1 MLTNAGA
8 LAAIDAFAGD
18 LRWIRRYERRD
29 PLHDRG
35 TGSGKTRTR
44 EDFQGAMQ
52 FIEQEMR
59 TFLPSDLVTAGGLV
73 ILAPCDGH
81 VLMALDGASGEPAW
95 MLEGDS
101 RYAPFGVIR
110 YLVGA
115 NSHDLFAASESDLV
129 CIGLQSGLVKWTL
142 PLPSPTKDLSKW
154 RGRGVVLEDQ
164 VLMPGDRE
172 LLVVDAD
179 NAHSEN
185 RDKAGWRHVALPPF
199 TVGDEPLRG
208 SSNLFVDGPWLGVS
222 YANGVEVY
230 CTAGALHS
238 LAEATDEPQRK
249 ATCLVLAGECDA
261 ALDVYARWLGGEIA
275 DAALRERGTEQMIQ
289 LAREV
294 ALKAGSTGAAALD
307 RARPFATSRQARMLW
322 HLARLDFFKQV
333 SDLRAYE
340 EEQQRL
346 YRFMEGK
353 D

>member
-1 MLTNAGA
+1 
-8 LAAIDAFAGD
+8 
-18 LRWIRRYERRD
+18 
-29 PLHDRG
+29 
-35 TGSGKTRTR
+35 
-44 EDFQGAMQ
+44 
-52 FIEQEMR
+52 
-59 TFLPSDLVTAGGLV
+59 
-73 ILAPCDGH
+73 
-81 VLMALDGASGEPAW
+81 
-95 MLEGDS
+95 
-101 RYAPFGVIR
+101 VIR

-115 NSHDLFAASESDLV
+115 NSHDLFAASESDLI
-129 CIGLQSGLVKWTL
+129 CIGLQSGLLKWTL
-142 PLPSPTKDLSKW
+142 PLPSGTKDKWDPRW

-179 NAHSEN
+179 NAHSGIG
-185 RDKAGWRHVALPPF
+185 DKAGWRHVPLPPF

-208 SSNLFVDGPWLGVS
+208 AANLFVSGPWLGVS

-230 CTAGALHS
+230 CTAGALHK
-238 LAEATDEPQRK
+238 LADATDEPMHK
-249 ATCLVLAGECDA
+249 ATCLVLGGDSDA

-294 ALKAGSTGAAALD
+294 ALKAGRSGVAALE
-307 RARPFATSRQARMLW
+307 RAHPFATSRQARMQW
-322 HLARLDFFKQV
+322 HLARLEFFKQV
-333 SDLRAYE
+333 QDLSAYE